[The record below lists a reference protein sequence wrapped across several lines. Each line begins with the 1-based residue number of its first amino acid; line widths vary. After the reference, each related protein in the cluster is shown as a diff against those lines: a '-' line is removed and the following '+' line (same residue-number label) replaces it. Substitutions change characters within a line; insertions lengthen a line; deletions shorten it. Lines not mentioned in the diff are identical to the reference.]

1 MVCDVLATRPLIKML
16 PHSPAKVFQS
26 GSWSVP
32 VEVLPYMIFTR
43 PPAFQKNLASAADP
57 KVTVWVNVMVQAA
70 VPEPVAVVFEVVPVK
85 VPMVVPDAAAL
96 PREPVSV
103 LMSVATALSM
113 VMVLPATGAVRAV
126 MLVP

>member
-1 MVCDVLATRPLIKML
+1 
-16 PHSPAKVFQS
+16 
-26 GSWSVP
+26 
-32 VEVLPYMIFTR
+32 MIFTR
-43 PPAFQKNLASAADP
+43 PPAFQNNLASAADP

-103 LMSVATALSM
+103 SMSVATALSM

-126 MLVP
+126 IEVP